1 MSRPPD
7 SSHSAADALFAR
19 ARSGDQDAWDEL
31 FHTCHPKLVRA
42 VRRRLSTPLRS
53 LYDSTDFAGD
63 VWKSLVAKA
72 DRFDFPTLGHLLSFL
87 AKAAE
92 QKVIDEHRR
101 LHARKNDVGRD
112 RPMELATADGAEPR
126 ALASPDPTPSK
137 VAVAGEVLELL
148 RDGCSEVEREV
159 IDLRLRNYP
168 NAEIAPRV
176 GWDLRKVQR
185 FLKDLSDSWASP
197 AGGRR

>member
-7 SSHSAADALFAR
+7 SSHTDADELFAR
-19 ARSGDQDAWDEL
+19 ARSGDPDAWDEL
-31 FHTCHPKLVRA
+31 FRTCHPKLVRA
-42 VRRRLSTPLRS
+42 VRRRLSSPMRS

-72 DRFDFPTLGHLLSFL
+72 DRFDFPTLDHLLRFL

-92 QKVIDEHRR
+92 QKIIDEHRR
-101 LHARKNDVGRD
+101 LHAQKNDVGRE
-112 RPMELATADGAEPR
+112 RPLEAATAEGSLGR

-137 VAVAGEVLELL
+137 VAVAGEVLERL
-148 RDGCSEVEREV
+148 RDGCSDVEREV